1 MYLRAALPL
10 PKTCIFLPV
19 YLALAGCATY
29 SEQPLPKKSLPAK
42 LTTLIEQANH
52 YPNFTQSPIS
62 LQKGLSI
69 DDIASLALLNS
80 PILRVS
86 YEQYRVVNADV
97 YNSTLLPDPQ
107 ISISTDSPLGNS
119 FNAVNAWSAGIG
131 YDLNS
136 LITYKSVA
144 DVGERQ
150 NRQAKLELIWTAW
163 QVSLQAKILSV
174 DLYYTQKK
182 LALTAEMITAYER
195 RYEHSKAG
203 MIKGDVTLETNATD
217 LSVLLD
223 AYSQSSLLQRELN
236 QYLHQLQQ
244 LLGVDNTTRFPFR
257 DFNDPVELS
266 AEEVASY
273 MLDIDKVRPDLLAL
287 QAGYDAQEAKVR
299 AAILAQFPA
308 FNLGIST
315 SKDTGGLRTN
325 GLNIGITLPLFNGN
339 KGNILVAQASRKQ
352 LEKEYLNRLQQAYTD
367 VSELVQLN
375 EIITVQQTRFTE
387 HLSTMQNLL
396 ASARKAYAQ
405 GDLAPLPFLTAES
418 TWFNKSLE
426 LLDLMRSK
434 WRTQLSLSLLLMRP
448 NKVASEQIV
457 KTGVIYQ
464 H

>member
-1 MYLRAALPL
+1 
-10 PKTCIFLPV
+10 
-19 YLALAGCATY
+19 
-29 SEQPLPKKSLPAK
+29 
-42 LTTLIEQANH
+42 
-52 YPNFTQSPIS
+52 
-62 LQKGLSI
+62 
-69 DDIASLALLNS
+69 
-80 PILRVS
+80 
-86 YEQYRVVNADV
+86 
-97 YNSTLLPDPQ
+97 
-107 ISISTDSPLGNS
+107 
-119 FNAVNAWSAGIG
+119 
-131 YDLNS
+131 
-136 LITYKSVA
+136 
-144 DVGERQ
+144 
-150 NRQAKLELIWTAW
+150 
-163 QVSLQAKILSV
+163 
-174 DLYYTQKK
+174 
-182 LALTAEMITAYER
+182 MITAYER